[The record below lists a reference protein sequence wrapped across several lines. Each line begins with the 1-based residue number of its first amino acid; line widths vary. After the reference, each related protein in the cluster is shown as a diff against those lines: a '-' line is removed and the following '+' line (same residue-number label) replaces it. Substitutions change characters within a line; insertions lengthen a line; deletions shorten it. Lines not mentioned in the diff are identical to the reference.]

1 MRYLVTGVNGQ
12 LGYDIVKKLQERGHT
27 DILAA
32 THSVMDITNEENVL
46 KVVSE
51 YKPDVIFHC
60 AAWTKVDKA
69 EDEKDACF
77 DVNVNGTKYIANA
90 ANKVGAKMIYLST
103 DYVFDGTKEGLYE
116 VDDKTNPQNV
126 YGVTKYLGEEEVRKA
141 LLNYYIVR
149 ISWVFG
155 VNGNNFIKTMLKLG
169 ETKESLNVV
178 CDQIGSPTSTDD
190 LSKLLIQMSETEK
203 YGTYHATNEGFCS
216 WAEFAKYI
224 MDESNSKTII
234 NPVPSIEYPQKAY
247 RPKNSCMSKTAL
259 DEAGFERLPDW
270 HDSVKKYIKEIK

>member
-1 MRYLVTGVNGQ
+1 MSNSKNKTQLISVKVN
-12 LGYDIVKKLQERGHT
+12 
-27 DILAA
+27 
-32 THSVMDITNEENVL
+32 
-46 KVVSE
+46 
-51 YKPDVIFHC
+51 
-60 AAWTKVDKA
+60 
-69 EDEKDACF
+69 
-77 DVNVNGTKYIANA
+77 
-90 ANKVGAKMIYLST
+90 
-103 DYVFDGTKEGLYE
+103 
-116 VDDKTNPQNV
+116 
-126 YGVTKYLGEEEVRKA
+126 KYLGEEEVRKA

-270 HDSVKKYIKEIK
+270 HDSVKKYIKEIKK